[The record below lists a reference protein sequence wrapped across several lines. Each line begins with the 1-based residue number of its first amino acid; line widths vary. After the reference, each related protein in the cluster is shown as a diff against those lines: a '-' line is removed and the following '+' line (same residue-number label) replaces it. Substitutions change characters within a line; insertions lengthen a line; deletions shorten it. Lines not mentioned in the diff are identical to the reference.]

1 MPGNFLRDLGYLEV
15 MTDKHLIG
23 TRIVVG
29 FDGSAAAQNAL
40 EWAIDVAQ
48 SKGGE
53 LVVVCAYR
61 PIAAGELREQ
71 RRQAPADVVHLLQP
85 DAEATAILAAAR
97 EQAEAAGVAVEC
109 VARTGAAADVIL
121 EVAEEQEARL
131 IIVGTHATR
140 GRRLFHPS
148 IPNEISRRAKCSVLI
163 VDLEQSVAA

>member
-1 MPGNFLRDLGYLEV
+1 MI
-15 MTDKHLIG
+15 DKHLIG

-71 RRQAPADVVHLLQP
+71 RRHAPADVAHRLQP
-85 DAEATAILAAAR
+85 DAEATEILAEAQ
-97 EQAEAAGVAVEC
+97 EQAVAAGVGVAC

-131 IIVGTHATR
+131 IVVGTHADR

-163 VDLEQSVAA
+163 VDLEQAVAA